1 MTKDE
6 IHASIIAVLVKRLG
20 GKVRID
26 KLDLLHPDQSMEIHT
41 YEDIARQE
49 LIIEVRERYYGFP
62 FTGALRDTSPPQ
74 RPAHGGNCVAT
85 PLQPE
90 QHDGDYAYYEIVEGD
105 LPQLPQPPDQQE
117 APSRDQQRDQPP
129 T

>member
-1 MTKDE
+1 MNKNE
-6 IHASIIAVLVKRLG
+6 IQVSIIALLVKRLG

-26 KLDLLHPDQSMEIHT
+26 KLELLHPDYSTEIHT

-49 LIIEVRERYYGFP
+49 LVIEVREKFYGP
-62 FTGALRDTSPPQ
+62 SLADTLRSQASPQ
-74 RPAHGGNCVAT
+74 RPTHGGDCVAT

-105 LPQLPQPPDQQE
+105 LPQLSQSVDQQE
-117 APSRDQQRDQPP
+117 APPRDQQGDQSP